1 VERPLRRPN
10 ANLVGRGQAASEDV
24 LYWYTDEW
32 RYERFITTIEQLAG
46 ISWNDA
52 ERAAR
57 ATLRTLG
64 ERLSAGGARQLGED
78 LPPHL
83 RRWLLEDG
91 ESGEDF
97 DVGEFLR
104 RVAERE
110 SVDPEAAEEHA
121 RAVFIALARLVRG
134 EEITRL
140 AAQLPSEYKRLLSDA
155 TRRRRDPGAP
165 EVLTVEVFAKRV
177 ARHAALE
184 TPEAHRAGEAV
195 LETLSERITGGEAD
209 DLAEQL
215 PEEMRPPLERGKA
228 RSGGKA
234 QRMSLDEFIARIAER
249 EGVGYEQALEHA
261 RAVFATLRETL
272 TDKELSD
279 LLSELPRGYYEALL

>member
-10 ANLVGRGQAASEDV
+10 AKLVGRGQAASEDV

-64 ERLSAGGARQLGED
+64 ERLSAGRARQLGED

-195 LETLSERITGGEAD
+195 LETLSERIAGGEAD